1 MGGYYWTTKEG
12 DMWDLIAWKVYG
24 DESRTDLLMSAP
36 QNAEFL
42 TTTIFLDG
50 VRIWCPYF
58 DAEDPDVEEELP
70 PWRDT
75 E

>member
-24 DESRTDLLMSAP
+24 DELRADLLMSAP
-36 QNAEFL
+36 ENAEFL

-50 VRIWCPYF
+50 VKIWCPYF
-58 DAEDPDVEEELP
+58 DAEDSDVEEELP
-70 PWRDT
+70 PWRDA

>member
-24 DESRTDLLMSAP
+24 NESRVDLLMDAP
-36 QNAEFL
+36 ENSDFL
-42 TTTIFLDG
+42 KTVIFLDSIQ
-50 VRIWCPYF
+50 IWCPYF
-58 DAEDPDVEEELP
+58 DAEDPETEEELP
-70 PWRDT
+70 PWRDA